1 MNPTVLPLEII
12 ELIIS
17 FTDYETV
24 LKCRDI
30 TSNHFNEITKYRD
43 YPSTIRNNNLKNLK
57 WLYKTHHNEL
67 VLNLCIK
74 YNNLEFF
81 KIFYKPEAYNISQIF
96 LSAKYKR
103 FEFVEFLKDKIS
115 QETKNN
121 LLEWIGLLRLE
132 NHKIYQM
139 LL

>member
-1 MNPTVLPLEII
+1 MTPTVLPLEII

-17 FTDYETV
+17 FTDYETI

-30 TSNHFNEITKYRD
+30 TSNHFNEITKYSN
-43 YPSTIRNNNLKNLK
+43 YPSVIKNNNLKNLK

-81 KIFYKPEAYNISQIF
+81 KLFYKTETENISQIF
-96 LSAKYKR
+96 LCIKYKR
-103 FEFVEFLKDKIS
+103 PEFIEFLKDKIS
-115 QETKNN
+115 QKTKNN
-121 LLEWIGLLRLE
+121 LSEWVFLLRLE
-132 NHKIYQM
+132 NNKLYQK

>member
-1 MNPTVLPLEII
+1 MNPLVLPLEII

-17 FTDYETV
+17 FTDYETI

-30 TSNHFNEITKYRD
+30 TSNHFNEITKYSN
-43 YPSTIRNNNLKNLK
+43 YPSVIKNNNLKNLK

-81 KIFYKPEAYNISQIF
+81 KIFYKTETENISQIF
-96 LSAKYKR
+96 LSIKYKR
-103 FEFVEFLKDKIS
+103 LEFIEFLKDKIS
-115 QETKNN
+115 QKTKNI
-121 LLEWIGLLRLE
+121 LSEWVSLLRLE
-132 NHKIYQM
+132 NNKLYQK